1 MTRELPAY
9 LMSSSADMPRVGV
22 TFVVW
27 QLASYQAART
37 STPGLAVSGPRG
49 EKARNG
55 WGTLPLSSTG
65 PATGY
70 PGIGAKSLFKAGANP
85 GRRPI
90 SPLSDRTKKS
100 KKILGHQL
108 RLVVP
113 RLEPGPYVLV
123 KQTK

>member
-1 MTRELPAY
+1 MTPELLAY

-55 WGTLPLSSTG
+55 
-65 PATGY
+65 
-70 PGIGAKSLFKAGANP
+70 
-85 GRRPI
+85 
-90 SPLSDRTKKS
+90 
-100 KKILGHQL
+100 
-108 RLVVP
+108 
-113 RLEPGPYVLV
+113 
-123 KQTK
+123 